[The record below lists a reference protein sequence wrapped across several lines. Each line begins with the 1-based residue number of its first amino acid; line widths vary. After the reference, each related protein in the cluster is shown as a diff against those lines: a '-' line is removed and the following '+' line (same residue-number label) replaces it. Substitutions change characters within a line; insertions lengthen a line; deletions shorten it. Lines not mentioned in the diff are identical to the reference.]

1 MLLEGKIAIV
11 TGAATE
17 QGIGRA
23 TARLFAAEGAR
34 LAMLDIDETGLAEAA
49 AELGDGH
56 RTYRCDVADDNAC
69 QAVTRQIAADFGG
82 IDILVNNA
90 GLVYGT
96 PILEITRDEYDAV
109 LDVNLRGNF
118 NMAQAAVPF
127 LRQRGGGAIVCV
139 SSIAGQSGGGV
150 FGRAHYAAAKA
161 GIMGLAKAL
170 GRELAPDNIRAN
182 AIAAGSVDN
191 NFTKGR
197 MTPEIKAKVAANV
210 PMGRLGRPDEIASV
224 CLFLAS
230 DLASYVTGSVI
241 DANGGLLIH

>member
-1 MLLEGKIAIV
+1 MLLEGKIAII

-23 TARLFAAEGAR
+23 SARLFAAEGAR
-34 LAMLDIDETGLAEAA
+34 VAMLDIDTEGLAEAA

-56 RTYRCDVADDNAC
+56 RAYPCDVADGEAC
-69 QAVTRQIAADFGG
+69 REVTGRIAGDFGG

-118 NMAQAAVPF
+118 NMAQATVPF
-127 LRQRGGGAIVCV
+127 LRERGGGSIVCV

-150 FGRAHYAAAKA
+150 FGRSHYAAAKA

-210 PMGRLGRPDEIASV
+210 PMGRLGRPDEIAKV

>member
-34 LAMLDIDETGLAEAA
+34 VAMLDIDTAGLAEAA

-56 RTYRCDVADDNAC
+56 QAYPCDVADGDAC
-69 QAVTRQIAADFGG
+69 QAITGRIADDFGG

-96 PILEITRDEYDAV
+96 PILEISREEYDAV

-127 LRQRGGGAIVCV
+127 LRRRGGGSIVCV

-182 AIAAGSVDN
+182 AIAAGSIDN

-230 DLASYVTGSVI
+230 DLASYVTGAVI